1 MNQAAKSK
9 KAAKKQPAKS
19 TKKATVGAQAPRVAP
34 AKGKASIQA
43 TAPKRTPTPRPG
55 TKKTNSK
62 ATQIVELLN
71 RPGGATLADLMNVT
85 EWQAHS
91 VRGFLS
97 GTLRKKMKLNV
108 QLEKSE
114 SGDKSYSILS

>member
-19 TKKATVGAQAPRVAP
+19 DRKATVRAQARHVAP
-34 AKGKASIQA
+34 
-43 TAPKRTPTPRPG
+43 
-55 TKKTNSK
+55 KKERASK
-62 ATQIVELLN
+62 AAIPPIPRTGREGSKTTKILELL
-71 RPGGATLADLMNVT
+71 RRDGGATLADLMQAT